1 MLSGMGD
8 GALVAS
14 IRLPISQPETRC
26 KCCFSHLVGHGQPSA
41 CWVWVHPLLIT
52 AVPVGGSRAAIPK
65 CCRRGA
71 LEQQKFALWVPE
83 ARMVGWPCSVC
94 SVGEPLPAC
103 PPPSGGDWQPSGFPG
118 LWASPQSLRVST
130 VCVPSVCTC
139 ESACGCMH
147 TVRVKIACTEWT
159 CPSGAGWCFWS
170 PQWGSPDRKG
180 GLGLPAALSEI
191 SSEFFST
198 FPRDLL
204 RVHRSPA
211 RIPP

>member
-1 MLSGMGD
+1 M
-8 GALVAS
+8 AS
-14 IRLPISQPETRC
+14 IRLPISQPGTRC
-26 KCCFSHLVGHGQPSA
+26 KCCFSHLVDHGQPSA

-52 AVPVGGSRAAIPK
+52 AIPVGRSRAAIPK

-71 LEQQKFALWVPE
+71 LEQQKFALWLPE

-118 LWASPQSLRVST
+118 FTPVSGVTGHHPSLCMCLQHVSH
-130 VCVPSVCTC
+130 PC

-147 TVRVKIACTEWT
+147 TVRVKIACPEWT
-159 CPSGAGWCFWS
+159 CPSGAGWRFWS

-180 GLGLPAALSEI
+180 GLGLPAALGEI
-191 SSEFFST
+191 SSEFFSA

-204 RVHRSPA
+204 RAHRSPA